1 VGDPVAVIEAMKME
15 QPVTA
20 HRAGVVTDLAVA
32 VGDALSAGQVIC
44 RITD

>member
-1 VGDPVAVIEAMKME
+1 
-15 QPVTA
+15 
-20 HRAGVVTDLAVA
+20 VVTDLAVA